1 MSHSTQKGK
10 KVLPLFNLSVND
22 LYCLLL
28 KIQSISFVIEWLKT
42 QNPQNPPSLQ
52 IGTTDKVELYIALP
66 QELLRLFDKITR
78 EERIDPV
85 AIETLERW
93 SRILDEANTRV
104 GRLFERKKRSL
115 RDLGG
120 TCNIP

>member
-1 MSHSTQKGK
+1 MSHSTQKRK

-66 QELLRLFDKITR
+66 QELLRLFDKIAR

-104 GRLFERKKRSL
+104 GRLFERKKRFL
-115 RDLGG
+115 RDLDG